1 MLGPGKALQRGL
13 WGCSWVQR
21 GEARRK
27 RRGQESPGSSLGSD
41 RTSFALLRGQ
51 STQLVTTLDGRG
63 VLGRE
68 QGEGENGSDWISL
81 LPSPRPFLL
90 VLQSLAPVSLS
101 ACGPVLHVLGF
112 RVLPL
117 SRAPQDTPTHV
128 GAQQARERTE
138 AGMNLQSPKS
148 GVFIILLLISTL
160 MRPSLC
166 EVAGAWTEVLDQTQ
180 EFSLWNSL
188 LNQP

>member
-21 GEARRK
+21 GEARRQ
-27 RRGQESPGSSLGSD
+27 RRGQGSPGSSSGSD

-51 STQLVTTLDGRG
+51 STQLVMTLDGRR
-63 VLGRE
+63 VLGRK

-81 LPSPRPFLL
+81 LPSLCPFLL
-90 VLQSLAPVSLS
+90 LLQSLAAVSLS
-101 ACGPVLHVLGF
+101 ACGPVLHILGF
-112 RVLPL
+112 RILPL
-117 SRAPQDTPTHV
+117 SPAPQDTPTHV

-138 AGMNLQSPKS
+138 AGMNLQSQKS
-148 GVFIILLLISTL
+148 GVFVILLLISTL

-166 EVAGAWTEVLDQTQ
+166 
-180 EFSLWNSL
+180 
-188 LNQP
+188 